1 MPTPTANLTYKPQP
15 PRVRL
20 CLGITGHRE
29 DNAAFAAN
37 RTAIEAQLT
46 HILDVIA
53 ATVAEEHT
61 LPGGGAAA
69 TRLHCLLA
77 DGVDQIAASQA
88 LARQWE
94 LVVPLPFGQA
104 LNAVINAPAQTTN
117 DALALL
123 SGNSSDLAQCSEE
136 VRERASRI
144 HALAAQAHVFALADR
159 DDFITALLLEK
170 LADPTDPRKAAAFAA
185 ESSLRAALAGRVMVE
200 QSDLLIAVWD
210 GVSRA
215 YIGGTGHTIQIALE
229 TGAPVVWIDANAPAQ
244 WQILVGPEELAAVQL
259 QGAAATPITAMAEA
273 ARLAEL
279 QARVRSAL
287 RPALTRKSA
296 HHKKHQQAAGP
307 DTLAAEQLRPHSN
320 AFWHLYR
327 RVEAM
332 FGADTFKARFRNLRQ
347 TYEAPE
353 VIGTGSAAPLLA
365 HARALS
371 GQQETFVTAVES
383 GILRRFAWADGVSAR
398 LSDLYRGGMTT
409 NFLLAPLAIVI
420 GIGYLP
426 FASSNEKWLFAVIEL
441 LLLGAIVYIT
451 MIGQRHR
458 WHGRWFETRRV
469 AEYLRHAPILLT
481 LGVAR
486 APGRWPQGTETSW
499 PEWYAR
505 HTLREVGLPQL
516 AVTQDYLR
524 NAVRDLLHPHVVGQ
538 RDYHLGKAHR
548 LATVHHRLDHLSEV
562 LFTLALVSV
571 SSYLILRGGDA
582 LHLWP
587 HMPDWL
593 SYFFTFLG
601 VLLPTFG
608 GSIAGIRYFGDF
620 ERFSA
625 ISSVTAEKLHNVHL
639 RIEQLLHASTSA
651 LDYGHVS
658 DLAHASDDVVVSEI
672 ENWQAVFGGKQ
683 VTVPV

>member
-1 MPTPTANLTYKPQP
+1 MTTQAAYKPQP

-37 RTAIEAQLT
+37 RAAIEAQLI
-46 HILDVIA
+46 HILDVID
-53 ATVAEEHT
+53 ATVAAEHS
-61 LPGGGAAA
+61 LPGGGAVA
-69 TRLHCLLA
+69 TRLHSLLA
-77 DGVDQIAASQA
+77 DGIDQLAAAQA
-88 LARQWE
+88 LERHWE

-104 LNAVINAPAQTTN
+104 LNAVINAPAHTLA
-117 DALALL
+117 DAEALL
-123 SGNSSDLAQCSEE
+123 STDSNALAQCSAD
-136 VRERASRI
+136 VRERAARI
-144 HALAAQAHVFALADR
+144 HALAAQARVFELADR
-159 DDFITALLLEK
+159 DDFIKKLLLEK
-170 LADPTDPRKAAAFAA
+170 LADPSSARKAAAFAA
-185 ESSLRAALAGRVMVE
+185 ESSLRAALAGRVMIE

-229 TGAPVVWIDANAPAQ
+229 TGAPVVWLDANAPAQ
-244 WQILVGPEELAAVQL
+244 WQILFGPEELASVQA
-259 QGAAATPITAMAEA
+259 QASAAPITESAAQ

-279 QARVRSAL
+279 QARIRAAL
-287 RPALTRKSA
+287 RPTGGRKSA
-296 HHKKHQQAAGP
+296 HHKKHKTVVGH
-307 DTLAAEQLRPHSN
+307 DTLAAETLRPHSN

-327 RVEAM
+327 RVEAV

-347 TYEAPE
+347 TYETPAA
-353 VIGTGSAAPLLA
+353 IGTGSAAPLLA
-365 HARALS
+365 HMRALP
-371 GQQETFVTAVES
+371 GQHENFVNAIE
-383 GILRRFAWADGVSAR
+383 GRILRRFAWADGVSAR

-409 NFLLAPLAIVI
+409 SFLLAPLAIVV
-420 GIGYLP
+420 GIAYLP
-426 FASSNEKWLFAVIEL
+426 FASSNEKWMFALIEL
-441 LLLGAIVYIT
+441 FLLSTIVYIT
-451 MIGQRHR
+451 LVGQRNR

-469 AEYLRHAPILLT
+469 AEYLRHTPILLA

-505 HTLREVGLPQL
+505 HTLRDVGLPEL
-516 AVTQDYLR
+516 AVTQTYLR

-538 RDYHLGKAHR
+538 RDYHLGKASR

-571 SSYLILRGGDA
+571 TAYLILRTGDV

-593 SYFFTFLG
+593 SYLFTFLG

-625 ISSVTAEKLHNVHL
+625 ISSVTAEKLQAVHT
-639 RIEQLLHASTSA
+639 RIEQVLNANNSA

-658 DLAHASDDVVVSEI
+658 DLAHATDDVVVSEI